1 MTLNPCFSLP
11 EFSSIKACYLKL
23 PEDENAVSNT
33 YRIEAD
39 FKARLAA
46 FKQEIADK
54 SKEIEK
60 TGNEIKGLQTLRA
73 KLGSIHVNSLSRSMS
88 AIKIKN
94 QCEKGTIIKGKI
106 ARLVVEKTLYNITF
120 KEVMSPKTNTVS
132 ITTETL

>member
-1 MTLNPCFSLP
+1 LNPCFSLP